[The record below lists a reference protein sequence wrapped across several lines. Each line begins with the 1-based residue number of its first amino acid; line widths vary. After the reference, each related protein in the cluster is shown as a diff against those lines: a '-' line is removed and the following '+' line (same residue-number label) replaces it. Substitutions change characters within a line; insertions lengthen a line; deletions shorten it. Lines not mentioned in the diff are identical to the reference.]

1 VTATGIEPQFDLD
14 ELMTELCRYLAAVE
28 AFRAEGHEPVWLREE
43 RRRDALPSDSAATA
57 LPTTAGR

>member
-1 VTATGIEPQFDLD
+1 MATGIEPRFDLD

-43 RRRDALPSDSAATA
+43 GWALALDTPATA
-57 LPTTAGR
+57 LPTKVNR